1 MQCPGCGSL
10 SSKVVDSRTARS
22 GAAIRRR
29 RECLD
34 CETRFT
40 TYESL
45 DERPLQVL
53 KRDGSPQDFRRD
65 KLRQGIATACAKRPV
80 SPTQI
85 EAMVDRIEE
94 ELSGVSG
101 DEAPSARIGELV
113 MEALKPLDRVAY
125 VRYASVYRNFQDI
138 DEFQEVVDELNIRD
152 SREIQAR
159 FQPELPLSEARAE
172 GDGEEEG
179 A

>member
-1 MQCPGCGSL
+1 MRCPGCGS
-10 SSKVVDSRTARS
+10 STSKVVDSRTARN

-34 CETRFT
+34 CKARFT

-45 DERPLQVL
+45 DDRPLQVL

-80 SPTQI
+80 SPVRI
-85 EAMVDRIEE
+85 EALVDRIED
-94 ELSGVSG
+94 ELASASG

-113 MEALKPLDRVAY
+113 MEGLKPLDRVAY

-152 SREIQAR
+152 RRERQAR
-159 FQPELPLSEARAE
+159 DQPELPLDE
-172 GDGEEEG
+172 DPEEEG
-179 A
+179 D